1 MELVRLCSKIVDTI
15 AKKEE
20 EAAIDFMGHSWH
32 AKAMIHLLRL

>member
-20 EAAIDFMGHSWH
+20 DTTIDFMGHS
-32 AKAMIHLLRL
+32 